1 MQVVLYI
8 RSKSRTSAP
17 LKLAGVRS
25 VAEKAG
31 WSVQIVDGIPDRRR
45 MRQLNDFWR
54 PAGCVVECGGEYGE
68 IDTTVFQGVP
78 TVFFDR
84 NPATLPRTACA
95 VSHDSQATGAMAA
108 RELLLTGYES
118 FAFVHARETPFWSR
132 ERELGFRKALAI
144 NGRRPK
150 TFTASGSDPIDYQR
164 QLRRFLASLSTPA
177 AIFAANDHT
186 AAEVLTA
193 IGATEGG
200 GGVPGPVP
208 AKYAVI
214 GVDNYTEVCEH
225 TQPPLSS
232 IEPDFRG
239 GGETA
244 ALMLMALMG
253 GRGRFTGER
262 HRTFGPLKVARRAST
277 RVLKGYDPLVSSALE
292 LIAAESC
299 QGLTAAKVLTL
310 FDCSRDLAEIRFRR
324 ATGRS
329 ILQAIHEVRLERAK
343 ELLRNPSV
351 QLKTISDFCGFR
363 NPNSLR
369 KFFLKRTGMTM
380 SRWRSS
386 PERR

>member
-1 MQVVLYI
+1 MQIVLYI

-17 LKLAGVRS
+17 LKLAGVRG

-54 PAGCVVECGGEYGE
+54 PSGCIVECGSEYGE
-68 IDTTVFQGVP
+68 IDTTVFRGVP

-84 NPATLPRTACA
+84 NPATLPRTAYA

-108 RELLLTGYES
+108 RELLLTEYES

-132 ERELGFRKALAI
+132 ERELGFRRALAI
-144 NGRRPK
+144 NGKRPN
-150 TFTASGSDPIDYQR
+150 TFTASGSDPISYQR
-164 QLRRFLASLSTPA
+164 QLRRFLSSLPTPA
-177 AIFAANDHT
+177 AVFAANDHT
-186 AAEVLTA
+186 AAEVLMA
-193 IGATEGG
+193 IGATQGG
-200 GGVPGPVP
+200 TAVTVP

-214 GVDNYTEVCEH
+214 GVDNFEEVCEH
-225 TQPPLSS
+225 TSPPLSS

-244 ALMLMALMG
+244 ALMLMELMS
-253 GRGRFTGER
+253 GRGSLTGER
-262 HRTFGPLKVARRAST
+262 YRTFGPLKVARRAST
-277 RVLKGYDPLVSSALE
+277 RVLKGYDPLVASALD

-299 QGLTAAKVLTL
+299 QGLTAARVLKL
-310 FDCSRDLAEIRFRR
+310 FDCSRDLAEIRFRK

-343 ELLRNPSV
+343 ELLRNPSI
-351 QLKTISDFCGFR
+351 QLKSISDFCGFR

-369 KFFLKRTGMTM
+369 KFFLKQTGMTM
-380 SRWRSS
+380 SDWRRS
-386 PERR
+386 PEKR